1 MSDRIDLT
9 LLDNPQI
16 DSINT
21 IFDRSDH
28 KVIINGN
35 SNEISLNGEWKF
47 KFFNEFREEIYD
59 FLDINADI
67 NDFES
72 INVPAHFELSGYG
85 KPQYVN
91 TKYPWF
97 GRENVPLGKSPK
109 QNPLGIYFK
118 DIQINNLELNRF
130 ILRFE
135 GFESALYLLINGHFV
150 GYSEKC
156 YTNSEF
162 DITNYLHVGVNRI
175 AVIVFKYSKYSWFL
189 DQDMRRFSGIFRD
202 VKLIVDPLVT
212 IFDVKNDSIL
222 DEDNKTGLL
231 NIRVLLAGKS
241 INSKIFYKLSL
252 QNNIILKNEVSSIN
266 GLSEIHEKIENV
278 KQYSAEL
285 PFLYNLELTLV
296 QDNKVVCSTNLDIG
310 FRNIK
315 IVDAVILI
323 NGEKLIIKCV

>member
-28 KVIINGN
+28 KITINGN

-59 FLDINADI
+59 FLDIYADI
-67 NDFES
+67 NDFDS

-118 DIQINNLELNRF
+118 DIQINNLDINRF
-130 ILRFE
+130 ILKFE

-156 YTNSEF
+156 
-162 DITNYLHVGVNRI
+162 
-175 AVIVFKYSKYSWFL
+175 
-189 DQDMRRFSGIFRD
+189 
-202 VKLIVDPLVT
+202 
-212 IFDVKNDSIL
+212 
-222 DEDNKTGLL
+222 
-231 NIRVLLAGKS
+231 
-241 INSKIFYKLSL
+241 
-252 QNNIILKNEVSSIN
+252 
-266 GLSEIHEKIENV
+266 
-278 KQYSAEL
+278 
-285 PFLYNLELTLV
+285 
-296 QDNKVVCSTNLDIG
+296 
-310 FRNIK
+310 
-315 IVDAVILI
+315 
-323 NGEKLIIKCV
+323 

>member
-59 FLDINADI
+59 FLDIYADI
-67 NDFES
+67 NDFDS

-135 GFESALYLLINGHFV
+135 GFEMDICPQSHMHILY
-150 GYSEKC
+150 YQK
-156 YTNSEF
+156 
-162 DITNYLHVGVNRI
+162 
-175 AVIVFKYSKYSWFL
+175 
-189 DQDMRRFSGIFRD
+189 
-202 VKLIVDPLVT
+202 
-212 IFDVKNDSIL
+212 
-222 DEDNKTGLL
+222 
-231 NIRVLLAGKS
+231 
-241 INSKIFYKLSL
+241 
-252 QNNIILKNEVSSIN
+252 
-266 GLSEIHEKIENV
+266 
-278 KQYSAEL
+278 
-285 PFLYNLELTLV
+285 
-296 QDNKVVCSTNLDIG
+296 
-310 FRNIK
+310 
-315 IVDAVILI
+315 
-323 NGEKLIIKCV
+323 